1 MDEDYYQI
9 LGVGRSA
16 TEAEIEKAYHRLA
29 RKYHPD
35 LNPDD
40 QTSKEKFQQVQRAY
54 DVLRNAESRKKY
66 DRFGSDFENVSGA
79 GWGGRSGGSRRA
91 GPELDPDI
99 FRGYGGADVG
109 SFEEILRSF
118 GGGGRGAQRS
128 PARGADLH
136 AELEIPFTTSILGG
150 ESSVV
155 LNRGGRT
162 ETISVKIP
170 AGIESG
176 KKIRLRG
183 QGGQAARGGKPGD
196 LLLTVLVAPHPC
208 FRRRGH
214 DLEVDVPVTLAE
226 AQLGAKVDVP
236 TPGGTISL
244 KIPPGTSSGR
254 RLRIKGQGV
263 KMASGGHGD
272 LFALIQIV
280 IPPQVDDEA
289 AEQIRALEKRYP
301 QFPRRNLRW

>member
-118 GGGGRGAQRS
+118 RGGRSRELSALLLEALICMPNWRS
-128 PARGADLH
+128 HSP
-136 AELEIPFTTSILGG
+136 PQFVGG

-183 QGGQAARGGKPGD
+183 QGGQAARGGKPGTCCSQFSS
-196 LLLTVLVAPHPC
+196 LLTPV
-208 FRRRGH
+208 F
-214 DLEVDVPVTLAE
+214 DV
-226 AQLGAKVDVP
+226 
-236 TPGGTISL
+236 GGTTWKSMFPSL
-244 KIPPGTSSGR
+244 WPKPSWGPKSMCRRPAGR
-254 RLRIKGQGV
+254 SV
-263 KMASGGHGD
+263 
-272 LFALIQIV
+272 
-280 IPPQVDDEA
+280 
-289 AEQIRALEKRYP
+289 
-301 QFPRRNLRW
+301 